1 MRNQVTIITM
11 AIFGIVVL
19 ALVAGPLG
27 ATPQATGG
35 VAVIDNARVFDE
47 SNQGR
52 AATQQIQANVDS
64 WQQQLAALDTE
75 LQGLLSQRQ
84 QQGGIMTPEAL
95 RTLDIDIEQ
104 KQIDLQRL
112 RDDAQR
118 QATAIQQQILA
129 DLDGALTPVVA
140 ALAVELGYAVVF
152 NSESPGLLFFDPAS
166 DITDQL
172 IARLNSLDQ

>member
-1 MRNQVTIITM
+1 MRNQVTIITV
-11 AIFGIVVL
+11 AILGIVVL
-19 ALVAGPLG
+19 AVSAGPLG
-27 ATPQATGG
+27 AASQAPRGI
-35 VAVIDNARVFDE
+35 AVINNARVFDE

-64 WQQQLAALDTE
+64 WQQQLTKLQTE
-75 LQGLLSQRQ
+75 LQVLLTQRQ
-84 QQGGIMTPEAL
+84 QQAAVMTPEAL

-118 QATAIQQQILA
+118 QAEAIQQQILGG
-129 DLDGALTPVVA
+129 LDNELTPMVA
-140 ALAVELGYAVVF
+140 ALAAELGYSVVF
-152 NSESPGLLFFDPAS
+152 NSQSPGLLHFDPAS

-172 IARLNSLDQ
+172 IARLNAVDQ

>member
-1 MRNQVTIITM
+1 MRKLATIITM
-11 AIFGIVVL
+11 AVSGIVVL
-19 ALVAGPLG
+19 ALAAGPLG
-27 ATPQATGG
+27 AAPQSTGG

-64 WQQQLAALDTE
+64 WQQQLAALETE
-75 LQGLLSQRQ
+75 LEGLLAQRQ
-84 QQGGIMTPEAL
+84 QQASIMTPAAL
-95 RTLDIDIEQ
+95 NALDDDIEQ

-118 QATAIQQQILA
+118 QAEALQQQILA
-129 DLDGALTPVVA
+129 DLDGALTPVVE
-140 ALAVELGYAVVF
+140 ALAAELGYAAVF
-152 NSESPGLLFFDPAS
+152 NSETPGLLYFDPTS
-166 DITDQL
+166 DISDQL